1 MYHYKKKVNIIILSS
16 FPIAGGENVEC
27 TYHPAHVLTA

>member
-1 MYHYKKKVNIIILSS
+1 MNIIILNS
-16 FPIAGGENVEC
+16 FPIAGGENIEY